1 MSALVKA
8 LFIAS
13 IVCGVVTIVLII
25 IGFSNPWMNTRPGI
39 VPAFIFFTFLLCYLT
54 YFVGGGR
61 GRFWLSG
68 RRRDWSKRDK

>member
-1 MSALVKA
+1 MKEFRSMSRLVKT

-39 VPAFIFFTFLLCYLT
+39 VPTFIFLTVLLSFITFGL
-54 YFVGGGR
+54 GGGR
-61 GRFWLSG
+61 
-68 RRRDWSKRDK
+68 RRYWPWRRK

>member
-1 MSALVKA
+1 MSRLVKT

-39 VPAFIFFTFLLCYLT
+39 VPTFIFLTVLLSFITFGL
-54 YFVGGGR
+54 GGGR
-61 GRFWLSG
+61 RRYWLW
-68 RRRDWSKRDK
+68 RRK